1 MTIRRF
7 AAQADR
13 QSILRQLIGA
23 LSAFEALPGRYPL
36 ALREPRILF
45 HCIHDVLLLAAGR
58 PVQGLALKSFDA
70 PHVKRAACFFVRTA
84 MLRSG
89 VDHYTLLGLDP
100 AFHQDVLRDH
110 YRMMI
115 RLTHPDFVST
125 TGAWPTG
132 AAARVNLAH
141 DVLSSVVQRS
151 EYDRTLGGIEK
162 RRSLVAQRL
171 PALLSF
177 PEGRSRLSFRPFT
190 LSVAGVAGAA
200 AVLMLLTLWNDSPEY
215 LEVKQV
221 TQTDLA
227 GSGKELAGVSDHAK
241 PFPGELLSAAL
252 EVFPARC
259 TNPARVVSK
268 L

>member
-7 AAQADR
+7 AAPEDR

-36 ALREPRILF
+36 AMREPSILF

-84 MLRSG
+84 MLRYG
-89 VDHYTLLGLDP
+89 VDHYTLLGLESG
-100 AFHQDVLRDH
+100 FHKDVLRDH

-115 RLTHPDFVST
+115 RLTHPDFVSAAGT
-125 TGAWPTG
+125 WPVD
-132 AAARVNLAH
+132 AAMRVNLAH
-141 DVLSSVVQRS
+141 DVLSSVEQRT
-151 EYDRTLGGIEK
+151 EYDRMLGGIGK
-162 RRSLVAQRL
+162 RRSFVAQK
-171 PALLSF
+171 PVAMLSF
-177 PEGRSRLSFRPFT
+177 PKGRSRLSFRPFT
-190 LSVAGVAGAA
+190 LSVAGVA
-200 AVLMLLTLWNDSPEY
+200 AVLLLLALWNDSPEY
-215 LEVKQV
+215 WEVKQA

-227 GSGKELAGVSDHAK
+227 GSGEELAGASDHAK
-241 PFPGELLSAAL
+241 SFLDDLLSAAL

-259 TNPARVVSK
+259 TNPAGVASK
-268 L
+268 I